1 MGRGT
6 LCGLKTSWVDD
17 LTMSQLSWDDG
28 ARPSERGSNGFYTIS
43 SLERRFIFRRGF
55 PDSLNEDGDHRQ
67 QIGVNR
73 VVTGAI
79 HSVAEHSG
87 VYRIAEN
94 VDGTAEVHILAY
106 ASDLLGHLETLN
118 QSGPPWNHFF
128 QNRLA
133 DSRRQKSAFADH
145 GSNQ

>member
-1 MGRGT
+1 MG
-6 LCGLKTSWVDD
+6 LD
-17 LTMSQLSWDDG
+17 LPNG
-28 ARPSERGSNGFYTIS
+28 RGSNGFYTIS

-94 VDGTAEVHILAY
+94 LDGTAEVLILSY
-106 ASDLLGHLETLN
+106 ASDLLGHLKTLN
-118 QSGPPWNHFF
+118 QSGPHLNHFF
-128 QNRLA
+128 HIT
-133 DSRRQKSAFADH
+133 FAV
-145 GSNQ
+145 SPR